1 MADESKYPTRIAPYG
16 LRMPD
21 ALKARIQ
28 LAAEENKR
36 SMNAEIVAALE
47 DAYPEPDSPETQ
59 IAINATLADFKSREV
74 VMGGTRYTISYNPE
88 SGLSF
93 VPIR

>member
-21 ALKARIQ
+21 ALKTRIQ

-47 DAYPEPDSPETQ
+47 DAYPLPDGPEVADA
-59 IAINATLADFKSREV
+59 IAATMADGKPREII
-74 VMGGTRYTISYNPE
+74 MGGEPWSISKTAE
-88 SGLSF
+88 GALQL
-93 VPIR
+93 VPKR